1 MKKILA
7 TTLTFCVLAWAGN
20 AMATPV
26 VFDFTGGD
34 GSYETSSAD
43 FWGSDS
49 TTVLTASATPA
60 DKRNL
65 YLGSAGLGVYA
76 EGDRAHFE
84 DFQVDGLGIDE
95 SILFTFESNVTLLS
109 ATFGH
114 VGTNDDFTLFVND
127 AEAIRDI
134 IKPRTPYVFENTW
147 ISDNFEFKALERND
161 DFYIASITV
170 DTAPV
175 PEPTTMLLFGT
186 GLLGLVSFNRKRLAK
201 KS

>member
-7 TTLTFCVLAWAGN
+7 TTLTFWMLAWVGS

-26 VFDFTGGD
+26 TFDFTNGLETYD
-34 GSYETSSAD
+34 TSSAD
-43 FWGSDS
+43 FWGSDG
-49 TTVLTASATPA
+49 TTMLTASATPE

-65 YLGSAGLGVYA
+65 YLGTAGLGVYA
-76 EGDRAHFE
+76 EGDYANGE
-84 DFQVDGLGIDE
+84 NYQVDGWGIQE

-114 VGTNDDFTLFVND
+114 VGSNDDFTLFVND
-127 AEAIRDI
+127 AEVLQALIT
-134 IKPRTPYVFENTW
+134 PQTPYVFENLW
-147 ISDNFEFKALERND
+147 ISDNFEFKALEKND

-170 DTAPV
+170 DNAPV

-186 GLLGLVSFNRKRLAK
+186 GLLGLVSYNRKRLTK